1 MAQKEKCGFF
11 RISQQDSCAKALNPV
26 KLGSINF
33 STTAYPLSVINLAL
47 PFFGLILI
55 GFFSGKLMR
64 FKRSELGA
72 LNFFIVYITLPPMLY
87 RLIAGAPFENL
98 TNWPFILGT
107 TLSTYLV
114 FLTVFVI
121 FTLSGQSSVSRA
133 AVQAS
138 VASYG
143 NVGYMGVPLMLA
155 VFGEKAAVPA
165 TLILC
170 FDSVLQF
177 VLVPLLQVL
186 GGHSK
191 GGLGNTLLNILRK
204 VLLHPFIIATA
215 LGFIASYFSYRPP
228 QAIDKILTF
237 LGLAAPACALFA
249 LGVTVALQPLRR
261 VEWDLPVLTFV
272 KLILHPILVLVV
284 LLAMGGFP
292 PMWVQVA
299 VLMAALPTAANVFVM
314 ASHYES
320 YEDGASS
327 SILFNTMVSL
337 ATVTG
342 LMVYMN
348 AYGLPVSLS
357 QLF

>member
-1 MAQKEKCGFF
+1 M
-11 RISQQDSCAKALNPV
+11 
-26 KLGSINF
+26 
-33 STTAYPLSVINLAL
+33 SVINLAL

-64 FKRSELGA
+64 FKRNELGA

-107 TLSTYLV
+107 TLSTYLMFV
-114 FLTVFVI
+114 LVFVV
-121 FTLSGQSSVSRA
+121 FSLTRQSSVSRA
-133 AVQAS
+133 SVQAS
-138 VASYG
+138 IASYG

-177 VLVPLLQVL
+177 ILVPLLQVV
-186 GGHSK
+186 GGHAK
-191 GGLGNTLLNILRK
+191 GGLGRTLLNIIRK
-204 VLLHPFIIATA
+204 VFLHPFIIATG
-215 LGFIASYFSYRPP
+215 LGFVASYFSYTPP
-228 QAIDKILTF
+228 PAIDKILSF
-237 LGLAAPACALFA
+237 LSMAAPACALFA
-249 LGVTVALQPLRR
+249 LGVTVALQPLRK
-261 VEWDLPVLTFV
+261 VGWDLPVLTIV
-272 KLILHPILVLVV
+272 KLILHPVVVLVI
-284 LLAMGGFP
+284 LLSMGGFP
-292 PMWVQVA
+292 PLWVQVA
-299 VLMAALPTAANVFVM
+299 VLMAALPTAASVFVM
-314 ASHYES
+314 ASHYNS

-327 SILFNTMVSL
+327 AILFNTLVSL

-348 AYGLPVSLS
+348 AYGIPTSLS